1 MLYSF
6 KMSFKRK
13 MPSSEDRFAKRA
25 KVDLSASRPF
35 RSRTVPRQAVS
46 SLRTSSVP
54 CQQTL
59 RAVLELPTQRAAPCN
74 LAQRAVKR
82 QEFDTEQRQKSEE
95 MLCMKREDD
104 FAHILRE
111 EEVVK
116 ELRKGLVFHAKP
128 IQRYSV
134 LCVRRSDRKL
144 TEPRS
149 PALQTAR
156 RAELHNLAL

>member
-1 MLYSF
+1 
-6 KMSFKRK
+6 MSSKRK
-13 MPSSEDRFAKRA
+13 MPSSEDRFAKRT

-35 RSRTVPRQAVS
+35 RSRTVPKQAAS

-54 CQQTL
+54 CKPPL
-59 RAVLELPTQRAAPCN
+59 RVVLELPMQRAAPSN

-82 QEFDTEQRQKSEE
+82 QEFDAEQRQKCEE
-95 MLCMKREDD
+95 MMYMKQEDD

-111 EEVVK
+111 EEAVK
-116 ELRKGLVFHAKP
+116 QLRKGLVFHAKP
-128 IQRYSV
+128 IQRYPV

-156 RAELHNLAL
+156 RAELHSLAL